1 MMVVWWFEQLVNE
14 VPGSIPFSRDICSV
28 PTHSEKGR
36 KNNLYHASKTGLDK
50 HSIVTALK
58 LIVEFIEA
66 IVLVSQMTGQ

>member
-1 MMVVWWFEQLVNE
+1 MANGGLNSWLMRSQVQSL
-14 VPGSIPFSRDICSV
+14 FSRDICSV

>member
-1 MMVVWWFEQLVNE
+1 M
-14 VPGSIPFSRDICSV
+14 

-58 LIVEFIEA
+58 LIVEFIEFA
-66 IVLVSQMTGQ
+66 FPLLNFVLEFFENE